1 LRVWAAACKMEM
13 AWNQER
19 KVLVSLHASS
29 FRKIGLCAALLV
41 LLAPALSAGV
51 IYIQPIQVC
60 NDAGSMCAN
69 PSQTLFEA
77 EGDKIWAQAGL
88 DLSFY
93 SWSLFNATDYL
104 TIDSEVELGDL
115 FYTPGHGQNPD
126 PLVISLWFVDT
137 LFPLD
142 PGTTFGAAAMPGNA
156 IAIANAV
163 FSTNRLDTIAHEI
176 GHSLGLDHYSGVN
189 EALNLMASGSTRSIP
204 SNIGEIYPDGAGLDQ
219 LTPDQIAFASSSPLI
234 RDEPV
239 PEPASFWV
247 SGAGALG
254 LILWRRRR

>member
-1 LRVWAAACKMEM
+1 VILY
-13 AWNQER
+13 
-19 KVLVSLHASS
+19 SSS
-29 FRKIGLCAALLV
+29 FMKTALCAALLV
-41 LLAPALSAGV
+41 LLAPALGAGV

-60 NDAGSMCAN
+60 NDVGVACAN

-104 TIDSEVELGDL
+104 TIDSEVELGEL

-126 PLVISLWFVDT
+126 PLVISLWFVDV

-163 FSTNRLDTIAHEI
+163 FSMNRLDTIAHEI
-176 GHSLGLDHYSGVN
+176 GHSLGLDHYSGSN

-219 LTPDQIAFASSSPLI
+219 LTQDQIAFALNSPLV

-254 LILWRRRR
+254 LCLWRRTR